1 MLLFFFL
8 LLQGHN
14 RKDMFI
20 ATQMPLPTTVGDL
33 WRMMYD
39 YNSFTIVMLN
49 PFDNTDKVGG
59 TTTVS

>member
-1 MLLFFFL
+1 
-8 LLQGHN
+8 
-14 RKDMFI
+14 MFI

-33 WRMMYD
+33 WRMMND

-59 TTTVS
+59 TAKVSCYGPVIHNALCQPVL